1 MSEKDGVESPSYGN
15 DNYEILYNKKS
26 EDILQYVNRLH
37 HMTLILTGSR
47 CAYQFY
53 SDFTQFNIQH
63 SLIEGS
69 VLCYIDLKQY
79 M

>member
-15 DNYEILYNKKS
+15 DMKIILYNKKS

-37 HMTLILTGSR
+37 YMRLILTGSR
-47 CAYQFY
+47 CAYEFY